1 MVELSEVKEHWTVSL
16 EILCFPWW
24 SLDFV
29 ILLNLFVK
37 HRSIGLKY
45 RRQWDL
51 SRSSSWI
58 FLRRNVE
65 EERFFFSFN
74 FFKVR
79 IRFVECENNGI
90 TLTSDSNN
98 LTGLIV
104 FNDNFVNL
112 FFLISSLLFYSGHDL
127 NTIVSIHLWH
137 FESNY
142 LFYSLVVSSSIPR

>member
-1 MVELSEVKEHWTVSL
+1 MRSL
-16 EILCFPWW
+16 EIFFSEF
-24 SLDFV
+24 SL
-29 ILLNLFVK
+29 
-37 HRSIGLKY
+37 
-45 RRQWDL
+45 
-51 SRSSSWI
+51 
-58 FLRRNVE
+58 E
-65 EERFFFSFN
+65 EMSKKRDFFFSFN

-127 NTIVSIHLWH
+127 NTIVSIHL
-137 FESNY
+137 
-142 LFYSLVVSSSIPR
+142 